1 MFGFNE
7 DKKIVSEIYLKSI
20 NKLKSLSYQEV
31 IYIIIYYLFW
41 KKMSVLNKIR
51 KFLFFTNSIFV
62 LIFTFLLSS
71 QLALTNSIFEN
82 HKPNICGSDERSSGL
97 SCQSYCVLSQLDN
110 TNTYEI
116 SALIFDYEIED
127 KFKNLIK
134 FNLHILIEP
143 KSNSPPIKI

>member
-1 MFGFNE
+1 
-7 DKKIVSEIYLKSI
+7 
-20 NKLKSLSYQEV
+20 
-31 IYIIIYYLFW
+31 
-41 KKMSVLNKIR
+41 MSVLNKIQ
-51 KFLFFTNSIFV
+51 KFLFLTNFIFV

-97 SCQSYCVLSQLDN
+97 SCQSHCVLSQLDN
-110 TNTYEI
+110 TNSYEI

-127 KFKNLIK
+127 KFKNLIN

>member
-1 MFGFNE
+1 
-7 DKKIVSEIYLKSI
+7 
-20 NKLKSLSYQEV
+20 
-31 IYIIIYYLFW
+31 
-41 KKMSVLNKIR
+41 MSVLNKIR
-51 KFLFFTNSIFV
+51 KFLFFTNFIFV

-82 HKPNICGSDERSSGL
+82 HKPNICGSDERSAGF
-97 SCQSYCVLSQLDN
+97 SCQSHCVLSQLDN

-116 SALIFDYEIED
+116 NALIFDYETED
-127 KFKNLIK
+127 KLKNLIK